1 MAKTKQNKTTQFP
14 TEEISYVFKGQ
25 PATVNINVRISYESY
40 TGAVA
45 GCVQAIMKDGYNAGK
60 ADYMYNAILLSLF
73 TDLKNLEDPAY
84 VLDVVYDSDLLTIL
98 GQKSMQACSFYQ
110 AVQSQLDYEKSKS
123 ALDNLLITLN
133 DKLASLDTESLNKA
147 LQNVSLVDLSKLSGD
162 GAMNAIVGLFK
173 NQASSVPK
181 RGRPSG
187 KK

>member
-14 TEEISYVFKGQ
+14 TEEVSYVFKGQ
-25 PATVNINVRISYESY
+25 DATAKINARISYESY

-73 TDLKNLEDPAY
+73 TDLKDLDDPAH

-133 DKLASLDTESLNKA
+133 DKLAAVDTESLNKA
-147 LQNVSLVDLSKLSGD
+147 LQNVSSMNLSSLSGD
-162 GAMNAIVGLFK
+162 NALKAIIDSAKSAVVK
-173 NQASSVPK
+173 PVKQKVSKVK
-181 RGRPSG
+181 
-187 KK
+187 

>member
-25 PATVNINVRISYESY
+25 PTTANINVRISYESY

-45 GCVQAIMKDGYNAGK
+45 GCVQAIMKGGYNAGK

-133 DKLASLDTESLNKA
+133 DKLASLDPESLNKA
-147 LQNVSLVDLSKLSGD
+147 LQNVSLVNFDSLSGD
-162 GAMNAIVGLFK
+162 NALKAIIDSAK
-173 NQASSVPK
+173 QSIAPSTK
-181 RGRPSG
+181 RGRSA
-187 KK
+187 KQQ